1 MKIFLIFS
9 ILFLIL
15 EGCSGGKQNA
25 EIANKELFN
34 LDEAFVPRYPKLSKL
49 KIFLIRKEG

>member
-34 LDEAFVPRYPKLSKL
+34 LDEAFVKL

>member
-34 LDEAFVPRYPKLSKL
+34 LDEAFVPRYKVVKL